1 MAFEGLS
8 ERLQNTF
15 AKLRGKGKVTKADV
29 QEMMREVRLALLEAD
44 VNFDV
49 TKNFIKTVQERAVG
63 SEVLDSLTPAQQ
75 VIKIVNEELTKI
87 MGSSAV
93 LLNQASHIP
102 TVIMLVGLQGSG
114 KTTSA
119 GKLVK
124 YLQAG
129 KKARPFLIAADVY
142 RPAAIDQLKTIG
154 QQVQVPVYDEGTDQD
169 PVEIV
174 RHGLETAQA
183 KKYDYVL
190 IDTAGRLE
198 IDDQLMSELC
208 RIKQVAQPTEILLV
222 VDSMT
227 GQAATHVAEGFND
240 RLDISGVILT
250 KLDGDTRG
258 GAALSI
264 RAVTG
269 KPIKFVGS
277 GEKLNALEVFHPDRM
292 TDRILGM
299 GDVLTLIEKAEK
311 DYDEKQAAALT
322 RKMQENTFNFNDFVD
337 QLEQMQKMGPMDE
350 IMKMMP
356 GMAANP
362 ALKNFHM
369 DSQDIEHLKAVVY
382 SMTPQERQTPE
393 LLNPS
398 RRRRIATGSGRPLVE
413 VNRMIKQ
420 FKQMQTLMQKMSKG
434 NFNGMEQM
442 MGPGLQGKIGKMAM
456 GSMVRRTKKRKKKR
470 LKKVKRFK
478 S

>member
-124 YLQAG
+124 YLQAD
-129 KKARPFLIAADVY
+129 KNARPLLIAADVY

-154 QQVQVPVYDEGTDQD
+154 QQVQVPVYDEGTNQD

-183 KKYDYVL
+183 KKNDYVL

-198 IDDQLMSELC
+198 IDDQLMSELS

-277 GEKLNALEVFHPDRM
+277 GEKLDALEVFHPDRM
-292 TDRILGM
+292 ADRILGM

-322 RKMQENTFNFNDFVD
+322 RKMQENTFDFNDFVD

-362 ALKNFHM
+362 ALKNVHM
-369 DSQDIEHLKAVVY
+369 DPQDIEHLKAVVY

>member
-124 YLQAG
+124 YLQAE
-129 KKARPFLIAADVY
+129 KNARPLLIAADVY

-154 QQVQVPVYDEGTDQD
+154 QQVQVPVYDEGTNQD

-183 KKYDYVL
+183 KKNDYVL

-198 IDDQLMSELC
+198 IDDQLMSELS

-264 RAVTG
+264 RSVTG

-277 GEKLNALEVFHPDRM
+277 GEKLDALEVFHPDRM
-292 TDRILGM
+292 ADRILGM

-322 RKMQENTFNFNDFVD
+322 RKMQENTFDFNDFVD

-362 ALKNFHM
+362 ALKNVHM
-369 DSQDIEHLKAVVY
+369 DPQDIEHLKAVVY

>member
-124 YLQAG
+124 YLQAE
-129 KKARPFLIAADVY
+129 KNARPLLIAADVY

-154 QQVQVPVYDEGTDQD
+154 QQVQVPVYDEGTNQD

-183 KKYDYVL
+183 KKNDYVL

-198 IDDQLMSELC
+198 IDDQLMSELS

-277 GEKLNALEVFHPDRM
+277 GEKLDALEVFHPDRM
-292 TDRILGM
+292 ADRILGM

-322 RKMQENTFNFNDFVD
+322 RKMQENTFDFNDFVD

-362 ALKNFHM
+362 ALKNVHM
-369 DSQDIEHLKAVVY
+369 DPQDIEHLKAVVY

-456 GSMVRRTKKRKKKR
+456 GSMVRRTKKPVSYTHLRAHG
-470 LKKVKRFK
+470 FK

>member
-124 YLQAG
+124 YLQAE
-129 KKARPFLIAADVY
+129 KNARPLLIAADVY

-154 QQVQVPVYDEGTDQD
+154 QQVQVPVYDEGTNQD

-183 KKYDYVL
+183 QKNDYVL

-198 IDDQLMSELC
+198 IDDQLMSELS

-277 GEKLNALEVFHPDRM
+277 GEKLDALEVFHPDRM
-292 TDRILGM
+292 ADRILGM

-322 RKMQENTFNFNDFVD
+322 RKMQENTFDFNDFVD

-362 ALKNFHM
+362 ALKNVHM
-369 DSQDIEHLKAVVY
+369 DPQDIEHLKAVVY

-420 FKQMQTLMQKMSKG
+420 FKQMQTLMQKISKG

>member
-124 YLQAG
+124 YLQAE
-129 KKARPFLIAADVY
+129 KHARPLLIAADVY

-154 QQVQVPVYDEGTDQD
+154 QQVQVPVYDEGTNQD

-183 KKYDYVL
+183 KKNDYVL

-198 IDDQLMSELC
+198 IDDQLMSELS

-277 GEKLNALEVFHPDRM
+277 GEKLDALEVFHPDRM
-292 TDRILGM
+292 ADRILGM
-299 GDVLTLIEKAEK
+299 GDILTLIEKAEK
-311 DYDEKQAAALT
+311 DYNEKQAAALT
-322 RKMQENTFNFNDFVD
+322 RKMQENTFDFNDFVD

-362 ALKNFHM
+362 ALKNVHM
-369 DSQDIEHLKAVVY
+369 DPQDIEHLKAVVY

>member
-124 YLQAG
+124 YLQAE
-129 KKARPFLIAADVY
+129 KNARPLLIAADVY
-142 RPAAIDQLKTIG
+142 RPAAIDQLQTIG
-154 QQVQVPVYDEGTDQD
+154 QQVQVPVYDEGTNQD

-183 KKYDYVL
+183 KKNDYVL

-198 IDDQLMSELC
+198 IDDQLMSELS

-277 GEKLNALEVFHPDRM
+277 GEKLDALEVFHPDRM
-292 TDRILGM
+292 ADRILGM

-322 RKMQENTFNFNDFVD
+322 RKMQENTFDFNDFVD

-362 ALKNFHM
+362 ALKNVHM
-369 DSQDIEHLKAVVY
+369 DPQDIEHLKAVVY

>member
-124 YLQAG
+124 YLQAE
-129 KKARPFLIAADVY
+129 KNARPLLIAADVY

-154 QQVQVPVYDEGTDQD
+154 QQVQVPVYDEGTNQD

-183 KKYDYVL
+183 KKNDYVL

-198 IDDQLMSELC
+198 IDDQLMSELS

-277 GEKLNALEVFHPDRM
+277 GEKLDALEVFHPDRM
-292 TDRILGM
+292 ADRILGM

-322 RKMQENTFNFNDFVD
+322 RKMQENTFDFNDFVD

-362 ALKNFHM
+362 ALKNVHM
-369 DSQDIEHLKAVVY
+369 DPQDIEHLKAVVY